1 MKLFSGLSRTD
12 YQDLFR
18 AIGAMLDEEAL
29 RDVRIWEHGDG
40 MIVQGRRS
48 SDGEYESILLSDE
61 SLQSLLGAVYERR
74 TA

>member
-1 MKLFSGLSRTD
+1 MKLFAGLSRTD

-18 AIGAMLDEEAL
+18 AIGAMLDEEGL
-29 RDVRIWEHGDG
+29 RDVRIWEHADG
-40 MIVQGRRS
+40 MVVQGRRS
-48 SDGEYESILLSDE
+48 SEGEYESIVLGDD